1 MKQTHIVTAL
11 LLCIALGNVRAQ
23 YYKTYT
29 TTADGSKLMEY
40 QSGTARTSG
49 GTTLTLAPTTKY
61 QTVDGFGYAMTYSTC
76 YNLMQMSQRD
86 RHAFLMRTFSR
97 STGYGVSYVRISIG
111 CSDFSSTEYTLCD
124 TRGLEN
130 FRLHSD
136 EVNYVVPV
144 LQEILEINPELK
156 VIGAPWTCP
165 RWMKVKD
172 LSSLAAYNSWTSGQL
187 NPAYYE
193 DYAQYFVRFVQ
204 AMKEKGIPIYA
215 VTPQNEPLNRGNSSS
230 LYMPWEDEAAFIKHL
245 APAFKR
251 AGLDTKIYVFDH
263 NYNYDNIS
271 SQNDYPIN
279 VYNALDGS
287 LEGSELVVGSAW
299 HNYGGNSSELDDI
312 RGKAPKKELI
322 FTEASI
328 GTWND
333 GRNLSSRLMDDMNGM
348 VLACVNRYCRAVI
361 VWNLMLD
368 LKRGPNL
375 SGGCTTCYGAVD
387 IDESDYHTISANSH
401 YYVINHISAV
411 AQPSATRIGTRNTI
425 SGITTACFANPDGSY
440 GMVATN
446 SGSSNRKIT
455 VMVTGTGFAS
465 VDVPAKGVV
474 SVLIGPDEP
483 ESPLCIGEAE
493 MTRLDLGRYTLTL
506 DMEQGQSY
514 ATNFLSGDLSAWY
527 VDPDFLSVDADGGIT
542 LQALSGT
549 YTLTADVNE
558 QSLLVM
564 PRYEKLDASG
574 QGNLYIIGSAG
585 SVGKPCYI
593 RGSDWRLDRAVPMAE
608 VADRVYQATLTV
620 GQQLSAS
627 GVQFGIYG
635 SNEEWSP
642 QFMGRAGSDYRLTT
656 SNIQFSVGTGSFNT
670 TNGTISLRPAV
681 KLAEG
686 DTYRFTVDLTAGVNA
701 GVLTVTKVDPTGVEE
716 VLGARPE
723 DEGTGEVYDLGGRR
737 MERAV
742 PQRGIYIEDSRKVL
756 RQK

>member
-287 LEGSELVVGSAW
+287 LEGSEL
-299 HNYGGNSSELDDI
+299 YG
-312 RGKAPKKELI
+312 
-322 FTEASI
+322 
-328 GTWND
+328 
-333 GRNLSSRLMDDMNGM
+333 
-348 VLACVNRYCRAVI
+348 
-361 VWNLMLD
+361 
-368 LKRGPNL
+368 
-375 SGGCTTCYGAVD
+375 
-387 IDESDYHTISANSH
+387 
-401 YYVINHISAV
+401 
-411 AQPSATRIGTRNTI
+411 
-425 SGITTACFANPDGSY
+425 
-440 GMVATN
+440 
-446 SGSSNRKIT
+446 
-455 VMVTGTGFAS
+455 
-465 VDVPAKGVV
+465 DV
-474 SVLIGPDEP
+474 
-483 ESPLCIGEAE
+483 
-493 MTRLDLGRYTLTL
+493 
-506 DMEQGQSY
+506 
-514 ATNFLSGDLSAWY
+514 LSA
-527 VDPDFLSVDADGGIT
+527 I
-542 LQALSGT
+542 
-549 YTLTADVNE
+549 N
-558 QSLLVM
+558 
-564 PRYEKLDASG
+564 R
-574 QGNLYIIGSAG
+574 NH
-585 SVGKPCYI
+585 
-593 RGSDWRLDRAVPMAE
+593 
-608 VADRVYQATLTV
+608 VY
-620 GQQLSAS
+620 
-627 GVQFGIYG
+627 
-635 SNEEWSP
+635 
-642 QFMGRAGSDYRLTT
+642 
-656 SNIQFSVGTGSFNT
+656 
-670 TNGTISLRPAV
+670 LRH
-681 KLAEG
+681 LG
-686 DTYRFTVDLTAGVNA
+686 
-701 GVLTVTKVDPTGVEE
+701 GVLLDGFGHLDCEF
-716 VLGARPE
+716 A
-723 DEGTGEVYDLGGRR
+723 GRR
-737 MERAV
+737 EHEH
-742 PQRGIYIEDSRKVL
+742 RGFVTVEIEP
-756 RQK
+756 

>member
-1 MKQTHIVTAL
+1 MKQTHIATAL
-11 LLCIALGNVRAQ
+11 LLCLAIGNAYAQ
-23 YYKTYT
+23 YYKAYT

-40 QSGTARTSG
+40 QTGTARTTG

-97 STGYGVSYVRISIG
+97 TTGYGVSYVRISIG
-111 CSDFSSTEYTLCD
+111 CSDFSSTEYSLCD

-204 AMKEKGIPIYA
+204 TMAEQGIPIYA
-215 VTPQNEPLNRGNSSS
+215 VTPQNEPLNKGNSAS

-279 VYNALDGS
+279 VYNALSGS

-299 HNYGGNSSELDDI
+299 HNYGGSSSELDDI
-312 RGKAPKKELI
+312 RAKAPKKELI

-328 GTWND
+328 GTWNN
-333 GRNLSSRLMDDMNGM
+333 GRSLSSRLMDDMDGM

-368 LKRGPNL
+368 LKRGPNR
-375 SGGCTTCYGAVD
+375 SGGCTTCHGAVD

-411 AQPSATRIGTRNTI
+411 AQPGATRIGTRNTI

-440 GMVATN
+440 GVVATN

-455 VMVTGTGFAS
+455 VMAIGIGFAS

-474 SVLIGPDEP
+474 SVLISPDAP
-483 ESPLCIGEAE
+483 DPPLCIGETE
-493 MTRLDLGRYTLTL
+493 MTRQAMGHHTLTL
-506 DMEQGQSY
+506 DMEQGKSY
-514 ATNFLSGDLSAWY
+514 ATNFLAGNLSAWY
-527 VDPDFLSVDADGGIT
+527 VDPDFLSVDADGRIT

-564 PRYEKLDASG
+564 PRYEKLDAAG
-574 QGNLYIIGSAG
+574 QGNLYIIGSSS

-593 RGSDWRLDRAVPMAE
+593 GGTDWRLDRAVPMAE
-608 VADRVYQATLTV
+608 VSDKVYQATLTV
-620 GQQLSAS
+620 GQQLGAS
-627 GVQFGIYG
+627 GIQFGVYG
-635 SNEEWSP
+635 SNEEWTP

-656 SNIQFSVGTGSFNT
+656 SSVQFAVGTGSFGT
-670 TNGTISLRPAV
+670 TNGTICQRTSA
-681 KLAEG
+681 KLTEG

-701 GVLTVTKVDPTGVEE
+701 GVLTVMKVDLTGVEQLQD
-716 VLGARPE
+716 VRPQPT
-723 DEGTGEVYDLGGRR
+723 GSGEVYDLGGCRV
-737 MERAV
+737 ERTASH
-742 PQRGIYIEDSRKVL
+742 RGIYIEGNRKVL